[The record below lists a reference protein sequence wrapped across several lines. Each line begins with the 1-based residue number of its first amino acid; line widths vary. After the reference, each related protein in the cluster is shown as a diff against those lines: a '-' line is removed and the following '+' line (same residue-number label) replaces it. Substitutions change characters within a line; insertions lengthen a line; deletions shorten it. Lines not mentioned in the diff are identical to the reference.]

1 LGLPRQDFRS
11 RFSIWLKMIGSAF
24 AGRSCFGGPVGGLD
38 SPRPDLPT
46 TSLDLN
52 VPNWLLP
59 ESIADVLP
67 SEARIIEDLR
77 RRLLDCYQSYGYEL
91 VQPPLIEY
99 LDALLTGSGQDLSLK
114 TFKLVDQ
121 LSGHTLGIRA
131 DITPQVARID
141 AHLLNRRGLSRLC
154 YSGSVLH
161 TLPAGLYASREP
173 LQIGAELYGHEG
185 IEADLEIIELMLR
198 SLHLSGA
205 KSLRLDVNHSAII
218 PSLLKGLDGIDPEEV
233 YRLVGQRDVPS
244 LRSLL
249 AKAPEPQKSAL
260 IAIAASEADESLS
273 QLRQRLPGHSE
284 IERCLS
290 QFEALRAS
298 SLWRHLPHTSLA
310 LDLADVRGYRY
321 HNGLVFSAYV
331 LDSDHPR
338 VRSQAMARGGR
349 YDGAGDAFG
358 RFRPA
363 TGFSLELR
371 DLASLNPKAQASLRG
386 NAIRAPW
393 ADDEGLRQ
401 SIAKLRAQGEIVV
414 QVLPGHEDEQQEFAY
429 DRQLLAQNGIWLLR
443 AL

>member
-1 LGLPRQDFRS
+1 
-11 RFSIWLKMIGSAF
+11 
-24 AGRSCFGGPVGGLD
+24 
-38 SPRPDLPT
+38 
-46 TSLDLN
+46 

-67 SEARIIEDLR
+67 SEARTIEDLR

-91 VQPPLIEY
+91 VQPPLVEY
-99 LDALLTGSGQDLSLK
+99 LDALLTGSGQDLNLK

-121 LSGHTLGIRA
+121 LSGHTLGIRP

-141 AHLLNRRGLSRLC
+141 AHLLNRKGLSRLC

-173 LQIGAELYGHEG
+173 LQIGAELYGHQG

-198 SLHLSGA
+198 SLHLAGA
-205 KSLRLDVNHSAII
+205 TRLRLDVNHSAIV
-218 PSLLKGLDGIDPEEV
+218 PSLLKELPQIDQEEV
-233 YRLVGQRDVPS
+233 YRLISQRDVPS
-244 LRSLL
+244 LREFLRD
-249 AKAPEPQKSAL
+249 APEPQKSAL
-260 IAIAASEADESLS
+260 ISIADSNADESLS
-273 QLRQRLPGHSE
+273 NLRRYLPNSPA
-284 IERCLS
+284 IANCVA
-290 QFEALRAS
+290 QFEALQFS
-298 SLWRHLPHTSLA
+298 SLWKHMPDTSLA

-321 HNGLVFSAYV
+321 HNGLVFSAFV

-338 VRSQAMARGGR
+338 VRSQAMGRGGR

-358 RFRPA
+358 RSRPA

-371 DLASLNPKAQASLRG
+371 GLAALNAAPEDNLRV

-393 ADDEGLRQ
+393 ADDQGLRQ
-401 SIAKLRAQGEIVV
+401 AISKLREAGEIVV
-414 QVLPGHEDEQQEFAY
+414 QVLPGHEDEQQEFSY
-429 DRQLLAQNGIWLLR
+429 DRELLSRDGVWQLI